1 LLTPAVAGRRIM
13 FVCRQIVRGPAALRC
28 NNRAVRAIYGG
39 PNGDRGMK
47 KEYVKPTLAK
57 RELLARVAAIIA
69 NQSGD
74 TLSG

>member
-1 LLTPAVAGRRIM
+1 
-13 FVCRQIVRGPAALRC
+13 
-28 NNRAVRAIYGG
+28 
-39 PNGDRGMK
+39 MK

-74 TLSG
+74 PN